1 MTDTKGPK
9 GTSPTSSAPPAK
21 KKVIDL
27 NAKYGFTLTVP
38 ANGKTAAQVKAHLR
52 NNVFYNFGTIDQ
64 IILTPHPDK
73 DAPTEFQARV
83 LFTKLHAKGE
93 AGHDA
98 ISRNDEFKVD
108 VFDDKLILSITNDLK
123 GSGGGRATGTAQK
136 PSNKPPSRGRGGAR
150 GGATRGAP
158 RGGGAAPRGGGA
170 TRGGKGGKGDEKK
183 EEKKEEKKGDKKD
196 DKKEE
201 KKEEKKPKK
210 EK

>member
-1 MTDTKGPK
+1 MTDTKAPK
-9 GTSPTSSAPPAK
+9 GGSTSSPTSAPAK
-21 KKVIDL
+21 KKVVDL

-98 ISRNDEFKVD
+98 LSRGDEFKVD
-108 VFDDKLILSITNDLK
+108 IFDDKVILSITNDLK

-136 PSNKPPSRGRGGAR
+136 PSTKAPARGRGGAR
-150 GGATRGAP
+150 GGATGGRGGAP
-158 RGGGAAPRGGGA
+158 RGGGGGRGGGS
-170 TRGGKGGKGDEKK
+170 TRGGKGGKEG
-183 EEKKEEKKGDKKD
+183 EEKKD

-201 KKEEKKPKK
+201 KKEKPKK

>member
-9 GTSPTSSAPPAK
+9 GGSSPTTTAPAK

-27 NAKYGFTLTVP
+27 NAKYGFTLTIP

-64 IILTPHPDK
+64 IIITPHPDK

-93 AGHDA
+93 AGQDA
-98 ISRNDEFKVD
+98 LSRGDEFKVD
-108 VFDDKLILSITNDLK
+108 VFDDKVILSITNDLK

-136 PSNKPPSRGRGGAR
+136 PSTKPPSRGRGGAR
-150 GGATRGAP
+150 GGASDRGGRGGGAP
-158 RGGGAAPRGGGA
+158 RGGGRGG
-170 TRGGKGGKGDEKK
+170 RGGKGA
-183 EEKKEEKKGDKKD
+183 EEKG

-201 KKEEKKPKK
+201 KKEEKKKK
-210 EK
+210 

>member
-9 GTSPTSSAPPAK
+9 GGSSSTPTSAPAK
-21 KKVIDL
+21 KKVVDL

-64 IILTPHPDK
+64 IIITPHPDK

-93 AGHDA
+93 AGYDA
-98 ISRNDEFKVD
+98 LSRGDEFKVD
-108 VFDDKLILSITNDLK
+108 IFDDKVILSVTNDLK

-136 PSNKPPSRGRGGAR
+136 PSTKAPSRGRGGAR
-150 GGATRGAP
+150 GGAADGRGGRGGAP
-158 RGGGAAPRGGGA
+158 RGGGRGGA
-170 TRGGKGGKGDEKK
+170 TRGGKGG
-183 EEKKEEKKGDKKD
+183 EEKKDDKKADKKD

-201 KKEEKKPKK
+201 KKDEKKPKK

>member
-9 GTSPTSSAPPAK
+9 GGSSSAPTSAPPK
-21 KKVIDL
+21 KKVVDL

-64 IILTPHPDK
+64 IIITPHPDK

-98 ISRNDEFKVD
+98 LSRGDEFKVD
-108 VFDDKLILSITNDLK
+108 VFDDKVILSITNDLK

-136 PSNKPPSRGRGGAR
+136 PSTKPPSRGRGGGGR
-150 GGATRGAP
+150 GGAADRGG
-158 RGGGAAPRGGGA
+158 RGGAAPRGGGRGG
-170 TRGGKGGKGDEKK
+170 RGGKGGEEKDEKK
-183 EEKKEEKKGDKKD
+183 ADKKD
-196 DKKEE
+196 DKKED
-201 KKEEKKPKK
+201 KKDEKKPKK